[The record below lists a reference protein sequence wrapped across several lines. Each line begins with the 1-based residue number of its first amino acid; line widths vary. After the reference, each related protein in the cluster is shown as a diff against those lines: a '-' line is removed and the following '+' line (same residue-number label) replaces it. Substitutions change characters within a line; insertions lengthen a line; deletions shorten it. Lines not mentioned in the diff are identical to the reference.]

1 MVFCSLI
8 MLVGVISFSFA
19 NGSLASILTSYD
31 NENAIL
37 QEKLTTLDKINKTY
51 YLPNNLYIQC
61 KRNIEFISQN
71 ENDTIVISNFLEDL
85 PHQLKLDISMNIYK
99 ARYDTLKFIA
109 GKSGSFVSWF
119 CPLLKPAFFV
129 RNQYIYAE
137 GQEVQM
143 SYFMLSGKASFVL
156 PFYSNSSYID
166 IDIGDHFGII
176 DIIGSANVGQF
187 DIKSWIEHKN
197 SLYR

>member
-1 MVFCSLI
+1 M
-8 MLVGVISFSFA
+8 
-19 NGSLASILTSYD
+19 
-31 NENAIL
+31 
-37 QEKLTTLDKINKTY
+37 
-51 YLPNNLYIQC
+51 
-61 KRNIEFISQN
+61 
-71 ENDTIVISNFLEDL
+71 VISNFLEDL

-99 ARYDTLKFIA
+99 ARYDTLKFIS

-129 RNQYIYAE
+129 QNQYIYAE

-156 PFYSNSSYID
+156 PFYSNTSYID
-166 IDIGDHFGII
+166 VDIGDHFGII

-187 DIKSWIEHKN
+187 DIKCWVEHKT
-197 SLYR
+197 